1 MLDYSTRIGYNKS
14 IEPYHRGGLFMSNR
28 VYTLEEIAAIIA
40 PIAARY
46 GVDKIYIFGSYARG
60 EADESSDI
68 DLCIEAVTI
77 KGLFALGGLYSDLE
91 EALGK
96 ELDLITVK
104 SLKYN
109 DDNDFKEH
117 LEKERVLI
125 YEAA

>member
-1 MLDYSTRIGYNKS
+1 
-14 IEPYHRGGLFMSNR
+14 MSNR

-46 GVDKIYIFGSYARG
+46 DVDKIYIFGSYARG

-68 DLCIEAVTI
+68 DLCIEAVAI

-104 SLKYN
+104 SLKYSTFPHQN
-109 DDNDFKEH
+109 FRKPQKKCGIE
-117 LEKERVLI
+117 EIKILI
-125 YEAA
+125 KYEICSLSSTPSAVA

>member
-1 MLDYSTRIGYNKS
+1 
-14 IEPYHRGGLFMSNR
+14 MSNR
-28 VYTLEEIAAIIA
+28 IYTLDEIASFIT
-40 PIAARY
+40 PIAIRY
-46 GVDKIYIFGSYARG
+46 RVDRVYIFGSYARG

-68 DLCIEAVTI
+68 DLYIEAVAI

-109 DDNDFKEH
+109 NDNNFKEKP
-117 LEKERVLI
+117 EKERVLI

>member
-1 MLDYSTRIGYNKS
+1 M
-14 IEPYHRGGLFMSNR
+14 
-28 VYTLEEIAAIIA
+28 
-40 PIAARY
+40 
-46 GVDKIYIFGSYARG
+46 
-60 EADESSDI
+60 
-68 DLCIEAVTI
+68 CIEAVAI

-109 DDNDFKEH
+109 DNNDFKEN

>member
-1 MLDYSTRIGYNKS
+1 
-14 IEPYHRGGLFMSNR
+14 MSNR

-46 GVDKIYIFGSYARG
+46 DVDKIYYIFGSYARG

-68 DLCIEAVTI
+68 DLCIEAVAI

-109 DDNDFKEH
+109 DDNDFKEN

>member
-1 MLDYSTRIGYNKS
+1 
-14 IEPYHRGGLFMSNR
+14 MSNR

-68 DLCIEAVTI
+68 DLCIEAV
-77 KGLFALGGLYSDLE
+77 A
-91 EALGK
+91 
-96 ELDLITVK
+96 LITVK

-109 DDNDFKEH
+109 DDNDFKEN

>member
-1 MLDYSTRIGYNKS
+1 
-14 IEPYHRGGLFMSNR
+14 MSNR
-28 VYTLEEIAAIIA
+28 IYTLEEIAGIIA

-46 GVDKIYIFGSYARG
+46 GVDRIYIFGSYARG
-60 EADESSDI
+60 EADESSGI
-68 DLCIEAVTI
+68 DLCVDAVAI

-109 DDNDFKEH
+109 DDSYFKDT

>member
-1 MLDYSTRIGYNKS
+1 
-14 IEPYHRGGLFMSNR
+14 MSNR

-46 GVDKIYIFGSYARG
+46 
-60 EADESSDI
+60 
-68 DLCIEAVTI
+68 
-77 KGLFALGGLYSDLE
+77 E

-109 DDNDFKEH
+109 DDNDFKEN

>member
-1 MLDYSTRIGYNKS
+1 
-14 IEPYHRGGLFMSNR
+14 MSNR

-60 EADESSDI
+60 EADESS
-68 DLCIEAVTI
+68 
-77 KGLFALGGLYSDLE
+77 
-91 EALGK
+91 
-96 ELDLITVK
+96 LITVK

-109 DDNDFKEH
+109 DDNDFKEN

>member
-1 MLDYSTRIGYNKS
+1 
-14 IEPYHRGGLFMSNR
+14 MSNR

-68 DLCIEAVTI
+68 DLCIEAVAI
-77 KGLFALGGLYSDLE
+77 KGL
-91 EALGK
+91 ALGK

-109 DDNDFKEH
+109 DDNDFKEN

>member
-1 MLDYSTRIGYNKS
+1 
-14 IEPYHRGGLFMSNR
+14 MSNR

-46 GVDKIYIFGSYARG
+46 DVDKIYIFGSYARG

-68 DLCIEAVTI
+68 DLCIEAVAI

-96 ELDLITVK
+96 LITVK

-109 DDNDFKEH
+109 DDNDFKEN

>member
-1 MLDYSTRIGYNKS
+1 
-14 IEPYHRGGLFMSNR
+14 MSNR

-46 GVDKIYIFGSYARG
+46 GVDRIYIFGSYARG

-68 DLCIEAVTI
+68 DLCIEAVAI
-77 KGLFALGGLYSDLE
+77 NE

-109 DDNDFKEH
+109 DDNDFKEN

>member
-1 MLDYSTRIGYNKS
+1 
-14 IEPYHRGGLFMSNR
+14 MSNR

-46 GVDKIYIFGSYARG
+46 GVDRIYIFGSYARG

-68 DLCIEAVTI
+68 DLCIEAVAI
-77 KGLFALGGLYSDLE
+77 KGLFALGGE

-109 DDNDFKEH
+109 DDNDFKEN

>member
-1 MLDYSTRIGYNKS
+1 
-14 IEPYHRGGLFMSNR
+14 MSNR

-46 GVDKIYIFGSYARG
+46 GVDTIYIFGSYARG

-68 DLCIEAVTI
+68 DLCIEAVAI
-77 KGLFALGGLYSDLE
+77 KGLLALGGLYSDLE

-109 DDNDFKEH
+109 DDNDFKEN

>member
-1 MLDYSTRIGYNKS
+1 
-14 IEPYHRGGLFMSNR
+14 MSNR
-28 VYTLEEIAAIIA
+28 IYTLEEIAAIIA

-68 DLCIEAVTI
+68 DLCIEAVAI

-109 DDNDFKEH
+109 DDNDFKEN

>member
-1 MLDYSTRIGYNKS
+1 
-14 IEPYHRGGLFMSNR
+14 MSNR

-68 DLCIEAVTI
+68 DLCIEAVAI
-77 KGLFALGGLYSDLE
+77 KGLFALGGLYSDLEEALE

-109 DDNDFKEH
+109 DDNDFKEN

>member
-1 MLDYSTRIGYNKS
+1 
-14 IEPYHRGGLFMSNR
+14 MSNR

-68 DLCIEAVTI
+68 DLCIEAVAI

-91 EALGK
+91 EAL
-96 ELDLITVK
+96 VK

-109 DDNDFKEH
+109 DDNDFKEN

>member
-1 MLDYSTRIGYNKS
+1 MK
-14 IEPYHRGGLFMSNR
+14 
-28 VYTLEEIAAIIA
+28 
-40 PIAARY
+40 
-46 GVDKIYIFGSYARG
+46 
-60 EADESSDI
+60 
-68 DLCIEAVTI
+68 AVT
-77 KGLFALGGLYSDLE
+77 FE

-109 DDNDFKEH
+109 DDNDFKEN